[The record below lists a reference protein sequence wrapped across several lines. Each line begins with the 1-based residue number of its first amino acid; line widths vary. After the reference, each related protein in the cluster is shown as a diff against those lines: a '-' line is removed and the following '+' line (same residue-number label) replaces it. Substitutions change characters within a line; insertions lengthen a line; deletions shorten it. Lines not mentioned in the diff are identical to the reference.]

1 MEEAVVPEKVLPG
14 PLWGHHAGVVLLVLY
29 VPLHGRQL
37 GGVVPRQRIL
47 PEPRAVR
54 GRVEPGRLLEHDGL
68 VVVATAG
75 ASFVGGVADEGEGER
90 SSRCGDPGA
99 SPERALLV
107 LREQNS
113 RDDRL

>member
-1 MEEAVVPEKVLPG
+1 MPEKVLPG
-14 PLWGHHAGVVLLVLY
+14 PLRGHHAGVVLLVLY

-47 PEPRAVR
+47 PEPRPVR
-54 GRVEPGRLLEHDGL
+54 GRVEPGRLLENDGL
-68 VVVATAG
+68 VVVIAAAAG

-90 SSRCGDPGA
+90 ISRCGDPGA
-99 SPERALLV
+99 LPERALL